1 MVYTSTQHILSLAA
15 LKRSPATSHGAV
27 RAISQRSLFFTEFQA
42 LKCKSRS
49 LVFGSPLRRIITPA
63 ISCKCQEK
71 FRWPSKTK
79 TTMRHP
85 MPRSP
90 VSAAVG
96 SDVFSQCSCRGADGK
111 VMAGAPPL
119 TPLVRGGGNPHGR
132 GSRRMRLGHGT
143 LPVASLKGDAFPSI
157 FVSGTLP
164 SRLLGERWQVKVK
177 IQPI

>member
-1 MVYTSTQHILSLAA
+1 M
-15 LKRSPATSHGAV
+15 
-27 RAISQRSLFFTEFQA
+27 
-42 LKCKSRS
+42 
-49 LVFGSPLRRIITPA
+49 
-63 ISCKCQEK
+63 
-71 FRWPSKTK
+71 K
-79 TTMRHP
+79 TTTRHP

-119 TPLVRGGGNPHGR
+119 TPLVRSGGNPHGR